1 MAGDLNKTCNLLI
14 NSKNA
19 KWRRP
24 YDNNFCLGTK
34 LDYEIT
40 LHYGT
45 QILHSLLYKER
56 QKYQE
61 IEKNWR
67 NYHIVYVP

>member
-19 KWRRP
+19 KRNRP
-24 YDNNFCLGTK
+24 CNNKFCLGAK

-61 IEKNWR
+61 IEKN
-67 NYHIVYVP
+67 